1 MAVDDEVI
9 VENNNSIAVFNY
21 SFKLDSYYF
30 NLVQINDSKYDL
42 KINDNFF
49 HDIMEAENSGE
60 LKEKIYNKNRSK
72 VLHEWKFILKGT
84 YHEVKLWDSRLSGKK
99 KLAVD
104 DEVIVE
110 NNNSIAVFNYSFRL
124 DSYYFNLVQIDDS
137 KYDLKINDN
146 WFHDIMKAEKSG
158 DLKKNIKTEKKQ
170 PIYKESD
177 KEESDYLNQD
187 NENNKI
193 RGNNLIDDD

>member
-1 MAVDDEVI
+1 M
-9 VENNNSIAVFNY
+9 
-21 SFKLDSYYF
+21 
-30 NLVQINDSKYDL
+30 
-42 KINDNFF
+42 
-49 HDIMEAENSGE
+49 
-60 LKEKIYNKNRSK
+60 
-72 VLHEWKFILKGT
+72 
-84 YHEVKLWDSRLSGKK
+84 
-99 KLAVD
+99 AVD

-137 KYDLKINDN
+137 KYDLKINDI

-187 NENNKI
+187 NKSNKM
-193 RGNNLIDDD
+193 RNNNLIDDD